1 MFKNTASQSVTLWA
15 VDATTGLPKT
25 GDSANMV
32 FYVSKD
38 DGTVTAIASA
48 SGVPT
53 ECDSTNA
60 KGDYKIALSQSETNA
75 DKLRFSGKSSTS
87 NVVILPQ
94 TIYTVPSAFGL
105 VGGAAGG
112 VMIAGSNAATTFASL
127 TVTAATTLTGNVSM
141 AAGLNITQSASN
153 TSALVITGN
162 GTGHGIIS
170 TSGSG
175 ATGDGIKAVSAA
187 TNGNA
192 LNLAGVGTG
201 AGLLSTGGATGIGIS
216 AVGGATSGDGLSA
229 VATTSGHGLTVT
241 GVGTTKHGIKA
252 TGGST
257 TSHGISATGGGVGH
271 GILATSGAGATGDGI
286 RATAAS
292 TNGNALNLVGVGTGA
307 GLLSTGGATGHGISG
322 VGGATSGNGIR
333 ATGTAGNSVAINAIG
348 QGSAAGI
355 LSTGGATGHGIS
367 AVGGATSGSG
377 ISSVASTSGH
387 GIVATGV
394 GTTQH
399 GINATGGSTTSH
411 GISATGGG
419 VGHGILAT
427 SGSGATG
434 DGIRAT
440 AASTNG
446 NGFNL
451 LGVGTGA
458 GLLTTG
464 GATGIGLSA
473 VGGATLGDAIKAVTT
488 SGHGL
493 NLAPVGSNAHGIFVT
508 GGNGA
513 TSDGIKA
520 VAGTG
525 GVPIRGDITGNIT
538 GTLSTVTTL
547 TNLPAITAN
556 WLTNAGIAADTGLQ
570 SIRSSTAQAGGGT
583 SITLDASASATTDYY
598 KNDLIY
604 ITGGTGVG
612 QSRFC
617 TAYNGT
623 TKVATVNSAWAT
635 NPDNT
640 STFAIIPFD
649 SIPGATAPSAATV
662 ATAVWTD
669 LLAGTDF
676 STAASIGKLIKD
688 YLDAAIS
695 SRMATF
701 TLPTNFSALAITPGG
716 IVQSDLQTI
725 KTQTVTC
732 SGGVTVPAATLA
744 STSNITTIGAVSG
757 TVGSVTGN
765 VGGNVVGSVGSV
777 TGLTVSNLDVAVSSR
792 MATYAQPTGFLAATF
807 PTTVASTTN
816 ITAASGVSLST
827 AGLAAFFTTN
837 SGTTYPS
844 AVAGSVVKEIVTNA
858 SGGGGGS
865 VTVSGYD
872 SGQDPA
878 TLVLDALASNHN
890 IASTIGAKINS
901 AAAAGDPL
909 ASEVPGSYPG
919 GTAGY
924 VLGQIGSGE
933 VTFAGPVIGDDDSFE
948 VIQGDDY
955 LNADSRALSW
965 TFGASPN
972 LTGATVVMRIN
983 TPVTTVLTG
992 TVTGEGTSAQVV
1004 KFDIPRTTTET
1015 FDVRNYRFD
1024 IQVTLADA
1032 SVETPVQGIMRVVAQ
1047 V

>member
-1 MFKNTASQSVTLWA
+1 MQKNVASQKLIVFA
-15 VDATTGLPKT
+15 FDATTGLPKS
-25 GDSANMV
+25 GDSANITA
-32 FYVSKD
+32 YVAKD
-38 DGTVTAIASA
+38 FGAVTVLGDTTA
-48 SGVPT
+48 T
-53 ECDSTNA
+53 EMDATNA
-60 KGDYKIALSQSETNA
+60 KGYYLFDLTQAETNGDA
-75 DKLRFSGKSSTS
+75 LLFSGKSSTS
-87 NVVILPQ
+87 NIVVVGCPAYVQ
-94 TIYTVPSAFGL
+94 TVPAAFAL

-112 VMIAGSNAATTFASL
+112 LAIAGSNAATTYASL

-141 AAGLNITQSASN
+141 AAGLNITQSTSN

-162 GTGHGIIS
+162 GTGHGILS

-175 ATGDGIKAVSAA
+175 ATGDGAKFVSGA
-187 TNGNA
+187 TNGNG
-192 LNLAGVGTG
+192 LNLAGFGTG
-201 AGLLSTGGATGIGIS
+201 TGLLSTGGDTGAGAS
-216 AVGGATSGDGLSA
+216 FVGGATGGDGLKA
-229 VATTSGHGLTVT
+229 AATTSGHGFVAT
-241 GVGTTKHGIKA
+241 GVGTTKHGINATGGSISSHGISAVGGGTGSGLTATGGGTGHGIIA

-257 TSHGISATGGGVGH
+257 SGDGIRATAATSGIGLNAIGIGTTQPGIKGTGGATTSAGMSLVGGSTSGDGLLTATTSGHGIVAAGTGTTKHGISATGGATTSHGIVATGGGVGH
-271 GILATSGAGATGDGI
+271 GILATSG
-286 RATAAS
+286 
-292 TNGNALNLVGVGTGA
+292 
-307 GLLSTGGATGHGISG
+307 
-322 VGGATSGNGIR
+322 
-333 ATGTAGNSVAINAIG
+333 
-348 QGSAAGI
+348 
-355 LSTGGATGHGIS
+355 
-367 AVGGATSGSG
+367 
-377 ISSVASTSGH
+377 
-387 GIVATGV
+387 
-394 GTTQH
+394 
-399 GINATGGSTTSH
+399 GGS
-411 GISATGGG
+411 
-419 VGHGILAT
+419 
-427 SGSGATG
+427 TG

-446 NGFNL
+446 NGLNAA
-451 LGVGTGA
+451 GIGTGA
-458 GLLTTG
+458 GFLTTG

-473 VGGATLGDAIKAVTT
+473 VGGSTSGDGIKSVTT
-488 SGHGL
+488 SGHGM
-493 NLAPVGSNAHGIFVT
+493 NLAPVGTNMHGLFTT
-508 GGNGA
+508 GGNGG

-547 TNLPAITAN
+547 TNLPAITAG

-570 SIRSSTAQAGGGT
+570 SIRSNTAQAGGGT

-617 TAYNGT
+617 TAYNET

-676 STAASIGKLIKD
+676 STVASVGKLIKD

-701 TLPTNFSALAITPGG
+701 TLPTNFSALAITVGG
-716 IVQSDLQTI
+716 IVQADLQTI

-744 STSNITTIGAVSG
+744 STSNITTVGAVSG

-777 TGLTVSNLDVAVSSR
+777 TGLAASYLDATISSR

-807 PTTVASTTN
+807 PATVASTTN

-844 AVAGSVVKEIVTNA
+844 AVTGSVVKEIVTNV

-992 TVTGEGTSAQVV
+992 TVTGEGTSSQVV